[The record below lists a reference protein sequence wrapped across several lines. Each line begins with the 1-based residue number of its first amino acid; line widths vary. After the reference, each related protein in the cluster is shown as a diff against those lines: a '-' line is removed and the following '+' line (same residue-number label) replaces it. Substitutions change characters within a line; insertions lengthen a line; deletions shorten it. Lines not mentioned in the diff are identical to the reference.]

1 MNHVG
6 KASGASARGAGRWSF
21 MPCWLPGGLLGLG
34 LHLFAA
40 PALAIDYHVS
50 PANGDDGYDGLA
62 QANAGDSR
70 GPFASLRRLEQLRLQ
85 QGDRVLLHCGE
96 RHTGPVRLT
105 LDERSGGALL
115 IGSYGDCRP
124 GREPVLDARQPLPA
138 PNRDGLLELALPT
151 PVVQVFVNDE
161 PLPVGRFP
169 AEGPLI
175 VPVNTDAS
183 DKRRLP
189 ALAALAG
196 KPLAGARL
204 LARTEEWYIEE
215 RAVLGDDGQLDKP
228 LEYALRPRTGLV
240 LTGKRWML
248 KGGRG
253 WVWDASSRQLTVQA
267 APDARLS
274 AVTGA
279 PLLAVAGGRGSL
291 WVRGLVFD
299 AAGGDAI
306 NVRLDGQVTIEDV
319 TIRRAYGN
327 GIAVAGARQALVQ
340 RNRIEDVA
348 QDAVFF
354 AEVRHAE
361 VRGNTVTGAGMYV
374 SGGPRLALA
383 AINAH
388 RTDAAVVEDNEV
400 DRSAYHGIRIAAAA
414 RVRNNQVRR
423 SCLRLSDCAAIYT
436 WRRNVDDR
444 RPRSEISGNVIEGVA
459 GDTSVKLGV
468 NDYFVGIYLDEFA
481 NDVHVERNV
490 IVDANQGIYLHNAY
504 GNSVVGNIVAVRGK
518 PKIDAADPKHL
529 GAMAERPKNAW
540 TDNLERSGNYQLA
553 TVDDTAR
560 AGARRSAASSAARAL
575 RVVRSGAAAA
585 DAKAARCT
593 EASPVATYAAVTVC
607 D

>member
-1 MNHVG
+1 MNAIR
-6 KASGASARGAGRWSF
+6 KARGANVRGAGLWSF
-21 MPCWLPGGLLGLG
+21 MPCWLHGFMLGLG
-34 LHLFAA
+34 LNLFAA

-50 PANGDDGYDGLA
+50 PANGDDRYDGLA
-62 QANAGDSR
+62 QAPAGESR
-70 GPFASLRRLEQLRLQ
+70 GPFASLRRLEKLRLQ
-85 QGDRVLLHCGE
+85 HGDRVLLHCGE

-105 LDERSGGALL
+105 LDDRSGGELL
-115 IGSYGDCRP
+115 IGSYGDCQP
-124 GREPVLDARQPLPA
+124 GREPVLDPRQPLPA

-151 PVVQVFVNDE
+151 PVVQVFANDE
-161 PLPVGRFP
+161 PLTVGRFP
-169 AEGPLI
+169 AEGPLL

-189 ALAALAG
+189 TLAALAG

-215 RAVLGDDGQLDKP
+215 RAVLSDDGVLDKP

-253 WVWDASSRQLTVQA
+253 WVWDASSQQLTVQT
-267 APDARLS
+267 APGARLS
-274 AVTGA
+274 AVTGS
-279 PLLAVAGGRGSL
+279 PLLAVVGGRGSL
-291 WVRGLVFD
+291 TVRGLAFD

-306 NVRLDGQVTIEDV
+306 NVRLDGVVTIEDV

-354 AEVRHAE
+354 AEVRRAE

-374 SGGPRLALA
+374 SGGPRPVLA

-388 RTDAAVVEDNEV
+388 RTDASVIEDNQV

-414 RVRNNQVRR
+414 QVLNNKVLH

-444 RPRSEISGNVIEGVA
+444 RPPSEISGNVIMGVA

-468 NDYFVGIYLDEFA
+468 NDYFVGIYLDEFS
-481 NDVHVERNV
+481 NDVRVERNV

-504 GNSVVGNIVAVRGK
+504 GNTVVGNTVAVRGK
-518 PKIDAADPKHL
+518 PKIDAVDAKQL
-529 GAMAERPKNAW
+529 GAMAERSNGW
-540 TDNLERSGNYQLA
+540 RDNLERSGNYQLA
-553 TVDDTAR
+553 PGDDTDR
-560 AGARRSAASSAARAL
+560 AGTRRGAPSLAARPL
-575 RVVRSGAAAA
+575 RVLRSGAAAP
-585 DAKAARCT
+585 DRDAARCT
-593 EASPVATYAAVTVC
+593 EAPAVAPHAAVTVC

>member
-1 MNHVG
+1 
-6 KASGASARGAGRWSF
+6 
-21 MPCWLPGGLLGLG
+21 MPCWLHGFLLGLG
-34 LHLFAA
+34 LSLFAA
-40 PALAIDYHVS
+40 PALAVDYHVS
-50 PANGDDGYDGLA
+50 PAGGDDGYDGLA
-62 QANAGDSR
+62 EAPAGGSR
-70 GPFASLRRLEQLRLQ
+70 GPFSSLRRLEKLRLQ
-85 QGDRVLLHCGE
+85 LGDRVLLHCGE

-105 LDERSGGALL
+105 LDDRGGGALL

-124 GREPVLDARQPLPA
+124 GREPVLDPRQPLPA
-138 PNRDGLLELALPT
+138 PNRDGLLELAMPT

-169 AEGPLI
+169 AEGPLL
-175 VPVNTDAS
+175 VPANTDAS
-183 DKRRLP
+183 DKARLP
-189 ALAALAG
+189 TLAALAG

-215 RAVLGDDGQLDKP
+215 RAVVGDDGQLDKP

-253 WVWDASSRQLTVQA
+253 WVWDASSQQLTVQT

-279 PLLAVAGGRGSL
+279 PLLAVVGGHGSL
-291 WVRGLVFD
+291 SVRGLVFD

-306 NVRLDGQVTIEDV
+306 NVHLDGQVTIEDV

-354 AEVRHAE
+354 AEVRQAE

-374 SGGPRLALA
+374 SGGPRPVLA

-388 RTDAAVVEDNEV
+388 RTDAAVIENNEV
-400 DRSAYHGIRIAAAA
+400 DRSAYHGIRIAADA

-436 WRRNVDDR
+436 WRRNADDR
-444 RPRSEISGNVIEGVA
+444 RPHSEISGNVIEGVA

-468 NDYFVGIYLDEFA
+468 NDYFAGIYLDDFA
-481 NDVHVERNV
+481 NDVKVERNV
-490 IVDANQGIYLHNAY
+490 IVDANQGIYLHNAF
-504 GNSVVGNIVAVRGK
+504 GNSVVGNIVAVRGQ
-518 PKIDAADPKHL
+518 PKIDAADANKQ

-540 TDNLERSGNYQLA
+540 TDNLERNGNYQL
-553 TVDDTAR
+553 VTADNTGR
-560 AGARRSAASSAARAL
+560 VGAQRSAASPAARAL
-575 RVVRSGAAAA
+575 RVLRSGAAAQNK
-585 DAKAARCT
+585 DASRCT
-593 EASPVATYAAVTVC
+593 DAPPVAKYAAVTVC

>member
-1 MNHVG
+1 MNRG
-6 KASGASARGAGRWSF
+6 RNTRGASTRAARLWAL
-21 MPCWLPGGLLGLG
+21 PCRLHGFLLGLG
-34 LHLFAA
+34 LSLFTA

-62 QANAGDSR
+62 QAPAGGSR

-85 QGDRVLLHCGE
+85 HGDRVLLHCGE
-96 RHTGPVRLT
+96 RHTGPVRLR
-105 LDERSGGALL
+105 LDDRGGGALL

-124 GREPVLDARQPLPA
+124 GREPVLDPRQPLPA
-138 PNRDGLLELALPT
+138 PNRDGLLELAQPT

-175 VPVNTDAS
+175 VPANTDAS

-189 ALAALAG
+189 TLAALAG

-215 RAVLGDDGQLDKP
+215 RAVLSDDGQLDKP

-253 WVWDASSRQLTVQA
+253 WVWDASSQQLTVQV

-274 AVTGA
+274 AVTGG
-279 PLLAVAGGRGSL
+279 PLLEVAGKRGSL
-291 WVRGLVFD
+291 TVRGLVFD

-306 NVRLDGQVTIEDV
+306 NVRLDGLVTIEDV

-354 AEVRHAE
+354 AEVRDAQ
-361 VRGNTVTGAGMYV
+361 VRGNTVAGAGMYV
-374 SGGPRLALA
+374 SGGPRPVLA

-388 RTDAAVVEDNEV
+388 RTDASVVEDNQV
-400 DRSAYHGIRIAAAA
+400 DRSAYHGIRIAADA
-414 RVRNNQVRR
+414 RVRNNQVRH

-436 WRRNVDDR
+436 WRRNADDR
-444 RPRSEISGNVIEGVA
+444 RPRSEISGNVIEGVG

-481 NDVHVERNV
+481 NDVNVERNV

-504 GNSVVGNIVAVRGK
+504 NNSVVGNTVAVRGK
-518 PKIDAADPKHL
+518 PKIDAADDKQL

-540 TDNLERSGNYQLA
+540 ADNVERSGNYQLA
-553 TVDDTAR
+553 TVDNTGR
-560 AGARRSAASSAARAL
+560 VGAQRSAASPAARAL

-593 EASPVATYAAVTVC
+593 EASPMATYAAVSVC